1 MAISARTRVM
11 LASYSGNQCSMPNCG
26 TPLTVEGVAGG
37 AYSQRGEA
45 AHIKGDN
52 PGSARYDA
60 LQPDAE
66 RDAFENLIWVCP
78 TCHKTID
85 DQPDRY
91 PVEALIGYKCTHR
104 ESIRTR
110 VFEEMPGLEFA
121 ELEVVARHLM
131 GVASSPT
138 GEFTAPDIADK
149 MRRNSLTQDNA
160 GFYVNQGLSQFNRV
174 HAYLESQARLD
185 SSFPERVKAGFIK
198 RFNEGVADGLDGDAL
213 FALLLQ
219 HATIGS
225 ADMRR
230 QAAGAAIL
238 TYYFSLCEVFE

>member
-1 MAISARTRVM
+1 
-11 LASYSGNQCSMPNCG
+11 
-26 TPLTVEGVAGG
+26 
-37 AYSQRGEA
+37 
-45 AHIKGDN
+45 
-52 PGSARYDA
+52 
-60 LQPDAE
+60 
-66 RDAFENLIWVCP
+66 
-78 TCHKTID
+78 
-85 DQPDRY
+85 
-91 PVEALIGYKCTHR
+91 
-104 ESIRTR
+104 
-110 VFEEMPGLEFA
+110 
-121 ELEVVARHLM
+121 
-131 GVASSPT
+131 
-138 GEFTAPDIADK
+138 